1 MLVGGDRRTTGE
13 SDDSPLGWLS
23 TLGTKLGPFAMQ
35 FPLHNCALP
44 ACGREDAV
52 PCSRASV
59 LRSAAGEQL
68 KFHLALSMRIMRER
82 RRRLYGKAI
91 SSLAVFMRREF
102 VPRIVQ
108 HLRALLL
115 LTTLLPAGA
124 SAALAQNAGGSA
136 ESPAT
141 RQLQHALRLN
151 EQGDKQG
158 AMALT
163 LQLLS
168 QNPKFAPAIKLK
180 GMLLEEAGQTS
191 EAAAAYEEAL
201 KLAPDDPDLL
211 FKTGVHQ
218 LTTGNA
224 AGAIK
229 LLEHC
234 TKILPG
240 DAEAQYDLAQA
251 YHLNGQDKL
260 ALAAIRASLKAE
272 PDNPPVWQKYGELLC
287 SAGDCEGGLKWLLKA
302 HGSSA
307 SLPMLDYDIAWADFK
322 LMDIA
327 SAAPYAARAV
337 EARPDD
343 VNALQLLAAV
353 DVKLA
358 HWQEAQTAFAHIVA
372 IKPDD
377 VEAFLGLGHCQLEL
391 TNYPRA
397 VETLQLVLRLD
408 PTRLLAHFYLS
419 RAYAGLGETADSE
432 HEAALHQFMM
442 ERLTFARTA
451 ENDES
456 EGPIRDRAYH
466 LLTEHQEEDALHLY
480 REHFKGT
487 PATAADAYVFVG
499 KLYLMGGDP
508 DDGLRCLR
516 YALKT
521 RPTVRGAHTYQGIL
535 ALKKGDLSGAE
546 NEFKAELANDPN
558 SQMAIAEMGEVRY
571 HQQRWSEAAEQL
583 AKSKTMTPEL
593 LYMLSDSYFRLGKV
607 EDADLTA
614 EAAAAY
620 GRNKPEIMREL
631 NHLLVRN
638 GQTELAQRLSAGQG
652 QK

>member
-1 MLVGGDRRTTGE
+1 MFSCDKE
-13 SDDSPLGWLS
+13 Y
-23 TLGTKLGPFAMQ
+23 
-35 FPLHNCALP
+35 
-44 ACGREDAV
+44 AV
-52 PCSRASV
+52 WIAHHFRAV
-59 LRSAAGEQL
+59 
-68 KFHLALSMRIMRER
+68 
-82 RRRLYGKAI
+82 
-91 SSLAVFMRREF
+91 
-102 VPRIVQ
+102 
-108 HLRALLL
+108 LL
-115 LTTLLPAGA
+115 LTVIFAGA
-124 SAALAQNAGGSA
+124 SAVWAQKTDAQA
-136 ESPAT
+136 DSPLM

-151 EQGDKQG
+151 EQGNRQG

-168 QNPKFAPAIKLK
+168 QNPKFAPAVKLE
-180 GMLLEEAGQTS
+180 GMLLEEAGQAS
-191 EAAAAYEEAL
+191 EAAAVYEKAL
-201 KLAPDDPDLL
+201 ELAPNDPDLL

-218 LTTGNA
+218 LATGNA

-234 TKILPG
+234 TRILPR
-240 DAEAQYDLAQA
+240 DAEAQYNLAQA

-287 SAGDCEGGLKWLLKA
+287 STGDCDTGLKWLLKA
-302 HGSSA
+302 HGSNA
-307 SLPMLDYDIAWADFK
+307 SLPMLDYDIAWTDFK

-337 EARPDD
+337 EAHPDD

-358 HWQEAQTAFAHIVA
+358 RWQEAETGFERIVA
-372 IKPDD
+372 IKADD
-377 VEAFLGLGHCQLEL
+377 MQAMLGLGHCQLEL
-391 TNYPRA
+391 KNYQAA
-397 VETLQLVLRLD
+397 VETLQSVLRLD

-419 RAYAGLGETADSE
+419 RAYAGLGKTTDSE

-456 EGPIRDRAYH
+456 EGPIRDQAYQ
-466 LLTEHQEEDALHLY
+466 LLTEHREEEALQLY
-480 REHFKGT
+480 RRHFKGT
-487 PATAADAYVFVG
+487 TATSGDAYVFIG
-499 KLYLMGGDP
+499 KLYLMGGDS

-521 RPTVRGAHTYQGIL
+521 QPAVRGAHTYQGIF
-535 ALKKGDLSGAE
+535 ALKKGDLNGAE
-546 NEFKAELANDPN
+546 NEFKAELTTDPN

-571 HQQRWSEAAEQL
+571 HQQRWPEAAEQL

-593 LYMLSDSYFRLGKV
+593 LYMLSDSYFHLDKV
-607 EDADLTA
+607 EEANLTA

-620 GRNKPEIMREL
+620 GRNKPEVMQDLIEL
-631 NHLLVRN
+631 LTRN
-638 GQTELAQRLSAGQG
+638 GQSNLAKRLSAGQG
-652 QK
+652 QE